1 MLGENLKQLRKQ
13 HKISQ
18 AELAKQL
25 FVSQQAVGKWE
36 TNKATPN
43 PETIIKIANIFDVS
57 TDYLLGHSDIFKID
71 EEEPTQEEWDSLTD
85 TQKLII
91 ELMGKLTPEQ
101 QDAIVRHAQYRLWLL
116 LQKDSEQ

>member
-25 FVSQQAVGKWE
+25 FVSQQAVARWE
-36 TNKATPN
+36 TNSSIPSLETLSKLATL
-43 PETIIKIANIFDVS
+43 FGVS
-57 TDYLLGHSDIFKID
+57 IDYLLGRSDILQID

-101 QDAIVRHAQYRLWLL
+101 QDEIVRHAQYRLWLL

>member
-101 QDAIVRHAQYRLWLL
+101 QDEIVRHAQYRLWLL

>member
-1 MLGENLKQLRKQ
+1 MFSDRLRQLRKQ

-18 AELAKQL
+18 DALAKQL
-25 FVSQQAVGKWE
+25 FVSQQSIAKWE
-36 TNKATPN
+36 KGKITPN
-43 PETIIKIANIFDVS
+43 PETIVKIANIFDVS

-101 QDAIVRHAQYRLWLL
+101 QDEIVRHAQYRLWLL

>member
-1 MLGENLKQLRKQ
+1 MFSDRLRQLRKQ

-18 AELAKQL
+18 DALAKQL
-25 FVSQQAVGKWE
+25 FVSQQSVAKWE
-36 TNKATPN
+36 KGKITPN
-43 PETIIKIANIFDVS
+43 PETIVKIANIFDVS
-57 TDYLLGHSDIFKID
+57 TDYLLGHSDILKID

-101 QDAIVRHAQYRLWLL
+101 QDEIVRHAQYRLWLL

>member
-1 MLGENLKQLRKQ
+1 MFSDRLRQLRKQ

-18 AELAKQL
+18 DALAKEL
-25 FVSQQAVGKWE
+25 FVSQQAIGKWE
-36 TNKATPN
+36 NDKATPN
-43 PETIIKIANIFDVS
+43 PEMLVKIADIFDVS
-57 TDYLLGHSDIFKID
+57 IDYLLGHSDILKID
-71 EEEPTQEEWDSLTD
+71 EKEPTQEEWDSLTD

-101 QDAIVRHAQYRLWLL
+101 QDEIVRHAQYRLWLL